1 MRYQLEHVQEHIQA
15 HVQEHVGWEEVFGGT
30 LKRIG
35 L

>member
-15 HVQEHVGWEEVFGGT
+15 HVQEHVGWREVFGGT
-30 LKRIG
+30 LRRIG